1 MFRCGGNISNKI
13 DNVSEYPKTEK
24 LRIEIT
30 SFTVVILIQPVLV
43 KLRKYT
49 WHQADTQVISLF
61 ISNLSLNIY
70 FCFSGLG
77 GWLRLTLDTT
87 SNHKFLQNPRPV
99 HRHPDIFESATFSFW
114 IHNISSST
122 RSKNIRNR
130 CQIDPSPKW
139 RPKIQIS

>member
-1 MFRCGGNISNKI
+1 MFRNIQ
-13 DNVSEYPKTEK
+13 K
-24 LRIEIT
+24 LRSWELKLPPSRLWFWFNPYSIC
-30 SFTVVILIQPVLV
+30 SV

-87 SNHKFLQNPRPV
+87 NNHKFLQNSRPV